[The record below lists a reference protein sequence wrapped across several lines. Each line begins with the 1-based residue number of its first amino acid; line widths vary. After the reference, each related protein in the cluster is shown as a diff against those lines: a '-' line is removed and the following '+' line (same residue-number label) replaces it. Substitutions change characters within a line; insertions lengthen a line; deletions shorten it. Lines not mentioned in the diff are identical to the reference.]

1 MRQYKGTAVVKG
13 IAVGK
18 ICIYKRRE
26 KQIERTQISDVGA
39 ELLKLEEAK
48 AEASDQ
54 LQALYDKTLNEAGP
68 ESAAIFEMHS
78 MILEDG
84 AYNDI
89 ITEMIDNEKVCAE
102 YAVKAAGRR
111 FEDMFA
117 DMDDELIR
125 ERSADIRDVT
135 DRLLKVLLKED
146 DEFAPQE
153 PVILAA
159 EDLSPSETMRFD
171 RSKLL
176 GFVTHLGSA
185 DSHTAILAGIMNIP
199 AIMGIEI
206 DEAWDKKAAIVD
218 GFGGVLTTD
227 PDEEMLKE
235 AGKRSRSHEED
246 VNALRG
252 LKTEKSITQK
262 GREIRL
268 YANTGSAED
277 TAAALENGAE
287 GIGLMRS
294 EFLYLRSNRLP
305 TEEEQFREYRAV
317 VSGMGGRPVVIRTMD
332 LGADKK
338 VEYLGLE
345 AEENPA
351 MGYRGIRICLDRP
364 EIFRT
369 QLKAIYRASAYGKV
383 SIMFPMIISV
393 DEVRR
398 CREHAEAVKQKL
410 RESGTAF
417 DENVPLGIMIETP
430 AAALISG
437 SLAKEADFFSIGTND
452 LIQYTLAADRRNDK
466 LKELN
471 DRHHPAVLELI
482 RMSVEN
488 GHKAGISV
496 EICGELAADT
506 TLTESF
512 IKMGVDGLSVSPA
525 NILPLRRIV
534 RELNI

>member
-18 ICIYKRRE
+18 ICIYKRKE
-26 KQIERTQISDVGA
+26 KQIERIVIEDAGA

-48 AEASDQ
+48 EEAAVQ
-54 LQALYDKTLNEAGP
+54 LQALYEKTLKEAGP

-89 ITEMIDNEKVCAE
+89 IVEMIENEMVCAE
-102 YAVKAAGRR
+102 YAVKAAGRK
-111 FEDMFA
+111 FEEMFA
-117 DMDDELIR
+117 SMDDETVR
-125 ERSADIRDVT
+125 DRSADIKDVT
-135 DRLLKVLLKED
+135 DRLLKALLKED
-146 DEFAPQE
+146 DEFAPEE
-153 PVILAA
+153 PVILVS

-176 GFVTHLGSA
+176 GFVTRLGSA

-199 AIMGIEI
+199 AIMGIDI
-206 DEAWDKKAAIVD
+206 DASWDNQPAIVD
-218 GFGGVLTTD
+218 GFNGILTTD
-227 PDEEMLKE
+227 PDEEMLKDARE
-235 AGKRSRSHEED
+235 RSSSHEED
-246 VNALRG
+246 VNSLRK
-252 LKTEKSITQK
+252 LKSEKSITPK
-262 GREIRL
+262 GREIHL
-268 YANTGSAED
+268 YANIGGAQD

-294 EFLYLRSNRLP
+294 ESLYLKSSRLP
-305 TEEEQFREYRAV
+305 TEDEQFKEYKAV
-317 VSGMGGRPVVIRTMD
+317 VCGMEGRPVVIRTMD

-338 VEYLGLE
+338 VEYLGLD

-383 SIMFPMIISV
+383 SIMFPMIISL

-398 CREHAEAVKQKL
+398 CREYAEEVKQKL
-410 RESGTAF
+410 REAGTAF

-430 AAALISG
+430 AAALISE

-466 LKELN
+466 LKEIN

-512 IKMGVDGLSVSPA
+512 IEMGVDGLSVSPA
-525 NILPLRRIV
+525 NILPLRRTV

>member
-18 ICIYKRRE
+18 ICIYKRKE

-89 ITEMIDNEKVCAE
+89 ITEMIENEKVCAE

-135 DRLLKVLLKED
+135 DRLLKVLLKEE

-452 LIQYTLAADRRNDK
+452 LIQYTLAVDRRNDK

>member
-18 ICIYKRRE
+18 ICIYKRKE

-89 ITEMIDNEKVCAE
+89 ITEMIENEKVCAE

-135 DRLLKVLLKED
+135 DRLLKVLLKEE

-294 EFLYLRSNRLP
+294 ESLYLRSNRLP

>member
-18 ICIYKRRE
+18 ICIYKRKE

-89 ITEMIDNEKVCAE
+89 ITEMIENEKVCAE

>member
-18 ICIYKRRE
+18 ICIYKRKE

-89 ITEMIDNEKVCAE
+89 ITEMIENEKVCAE

-135 DRLLKVLLKED
+135 DRLLKVLLKEE